1 MRNVENKAIRLLFK
15 VIILLIFI
23 QINETTRCF
32 GLNKGFI
39 IPIEKLYLDATD
51 PLYAQVKPGD
61 TLYFSAGSKN
71 SITLKNFRGKSGSPI
86 VIINRGGEIIIDT
99 DNYFGISIQN
109 CQHVKFTGSGF
120 PGVFYGFKIKRVA
133 NGAGMGIGNL
143 SSDIEVDHV
152 SIENTSVG
160 GLYAKTDPDCELG
173 SVRGKF
179 TQYNTVIHD
188 NYIANV
194 SDEGMYIG
202 STKYDGQVVKCNGKD
217 TLLMPSLLDGV
228 KIYNNINVV

>member
-1 MRNVENKAIRLLFK
+1 MENKAIRLLFK

-99 DNYFGISIQN
+99 DNVSMYRNIMQNISPPIFNVIWWPWFQGWD
-109 CQHVKFTGSGF
+109 Q
-120 PGVFYGFKIKRVA
+120 
-133 NGAGMGIGNL
+133 GM
-143 SSDIEVDHV
+143 
-152 SIENTSVG
+152 
-160 GLYAKTDPDCELG
+160 P
-173 SVRGKF
+173 
-179 TQYNTVIHD
+179 
-188 NYIANV
+188 
-194 SDEGMYIG
+194 
-202 STKYDGQVVKCNGKD
+202 
-217 TLLMPSLLDGV
+217 
-228 KIYNNINVV
+228 